1 MLRNE
6 VGRQT
11 KRVVICPHCVAIDL
25 LLYAAGILE
34 RTASSKGKKKEEKR
48 KGELREVGRE
58 GKKRLNAPSKD
69 RLLLGPKPH
78 RRLVGLNK

>member
-25 LLYAAGILE
+25 PLYAAGFLE
-34 RTASSKGKKKEEKR
+34 GTASSKEKKEGKR
-48 KGELREVGRE
+48 KGELREVGR
-58 GKKRLNAPSKD
+58 KN
-69 RLLLGPKPH
+69 
-78 RRLVGLNK
+78 V